1 MVVIMKVERV
11 SIEEFEKVFSN
22 SDVVI
27 SVVNTSS
34 EDVGDTESEVSPEP
48 EDNEGNEM
56 VKKKNKE
63 NKEIVDGSDEI
74 KEEVGSPKED
84 QPIVDKMDENL
95 RENKSEEVGSKGEIE
110 DTILDS
116 DLDKLV
122 EDIEQGNYE
131 IESSVEDKIEEIEE
145 DENNK
150 EDITDEE
157 DEEEIEEDEEV
168 EVTKEG
174 TRALLSLIILAY
186 VLYKLG
192 DLYESYSVLD
202 EVEQTK
208 EFERIVERFQE
219 RFRILAIRNKWFRN
233 IYKNADDLVIIIDIV
248 ALIYIVEKKIEER
261 KTGVKKEPV
270 VEDISKRER
279 RLSERTAVSP
289 KLQNVQIGL

>member
-1 MVVIMKVERV
+1 MKVERV